1 MVIQNLVDLFSLVP
15 NAEKSLFEIALHFRV
30 GRLCGEVVGIDGAEN
45 EASNFFRFAK
55 LEKLDGVGQG
65 QHIAA
70 DLAEVSV
77 KPFFELVERDVR
89 DVAVVKVGER
99 KLKLGPKLVERQ
111 GRGSRLFENVVGR
124 LPDPRQI
131 IYQCAR
137 PIKDDVPKNSTI
149 VCVLTGN
156 GLKDPDCAIK
166 NNDSIFHTGIEP
178 KVSSIT
184 KIMGF

>member
-1 MVIQNLVDLFSLVP
+1 MVGGINIMLHVTHVECLLPDQVVVIQNLVDLFSLVP
-15 NAEKSLFEIALHFRV
+15 NAEKSLFEIALHFCV

-124 LPDPRQI
+124 LPDPGEVVYKR
-131 IYQCAR
+131 AR
-137 PIKDDVPKNSTI
+137 PVE
-149 VCVLTGN
+149 
-156 GLKDPDCAIK
+156 
-166 NNDSIFHTGIEP
+166 NDIPNHGGAPYTS
-178 KVSSIT
+178 
-184 KIMGF
+184 